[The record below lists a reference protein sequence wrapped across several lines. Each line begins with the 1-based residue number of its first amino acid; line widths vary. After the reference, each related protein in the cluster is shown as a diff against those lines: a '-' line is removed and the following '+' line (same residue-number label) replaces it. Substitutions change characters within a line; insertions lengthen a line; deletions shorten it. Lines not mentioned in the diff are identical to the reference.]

1 MTRCWPGNPEAV
13 TAMHELAICQALME
27 QVESIALAERA
38 DRIVSIHLGIG
49 PLAGVEPRLLEQA
62 FFIARAG
69 GIADEAELVIKSLP
83 VRVCCEQCGQITDAL
98 PARLLCG
105 ACGNW
110 RTKLVSGDELQL
122 AHVELIR
129 QSAEEPAEP
138 ETEPQTR
145 QQQFN

>member
-1 MTRCWPGNPEAV
+1 MTRCWPGNPEVV
-13 TAMHELAICQALME
+13 TPMHELAVCQALME

-38 DRIVSIHLGIG
+38 DHIVSIHLGIG

-69 GIADEAELVIKSLP
+69 GIADDADLVIESLP

-129 QSAEEPAEP
+129 QSADEPAEP
-138 ETEPQTR
+138 EPQAR

>member
-1 MTRCWPGNPEAV
+1 
-13 TAMHELAICQALME
+13 MHELAVCQALME
-27 QVESIALAERA
+27 QVESIASEKRA
-38 DRIVSIHLGIG
+38 DHIVSIHLGIG

-69 GIADEAELVIKSLP
+69 GIADDADLVIESLP
-83 VRVCCEQCGQITDAL
+83 VRVSCEQCGEITDAL

-122 AHVELIR
+122 IHVDLVR
-129 QSAEEPAEP
+129 QSADEPALR
-138 ETEPQTR
+138 TG